1 MSCPPTKGWEH
12 EQSCKRK
19 AAKNRGLVWRSN
31 CCPNQ
36 FLYPLLLLSVRYHR
50 RHETEK
56 WICLQFWIGICV
68 NICHFPVHQGSA
80 RFLVFNFSCK
90 ILTSFFYIFYNSISF
105 FSSRTLVRSLKCWCI
120 FYLCRIFVIYVQH
133 NLSSMSEIIITIM
146 IWNVNYPG
154 LLISPCCN
162 LIILSFYRNFII

>member
-1 MSCPPTKGWEH
+1 MSRPPTKGWEH

-90 ILTSFFYIFYNSISF
+90 ILTSFLYIFCSTLHTTALLVLLICSTILFHFFISDIGLLPQMLLHF
-105 FSSRTLVRSLKCWCI
+105 LFVPHIC
-120 FYLCRIFVIYVQH
+120 YLCATQF
-133 NLSSMSEIIITIM
+133 EF
-146 IWNVNYPG
+146 NVRDNNHYHDMK
-154 LLISPCCN
+154 C
-162 LIILSFYRNFII
+162 